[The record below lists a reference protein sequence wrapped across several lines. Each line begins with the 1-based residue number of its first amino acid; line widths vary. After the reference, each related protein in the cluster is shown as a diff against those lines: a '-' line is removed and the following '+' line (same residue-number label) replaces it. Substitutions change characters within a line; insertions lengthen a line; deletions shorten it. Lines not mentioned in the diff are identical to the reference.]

1 VRAELLA
8 FAPQGVPVGLGEAA
22 AARQPVWVGLQLAHK
37 PEWHTYWKNS
47 GDSGLPTTLEWTL
60 PPGVIAGDIAWPIPK
75 KIPIGSLANYGY
87 EGTVLLPVPLTIT
100 PDFKPPLTGHT
111 LDIKLKASWL
121 VCRKECIPEE
131 GEFALQIPLKGST
144 ALNGAAFE
152 AAFKAQPRPALTTQG
167 ILPDSVVRIDGNLLR
182 FSVQGL
188 PVELR
193 GKTLDVFPETPEV
206 IETAATPKQAW
217 NGAEWTASIP
227 LAPQRLN
234 SPSLMP
240 VVLAS
245 GGQGWRAELKV
256 LGDWPKVAAGPG
268 ALPAPDAT
276 PKANAAA
283 VAAAPAGG
291 SGSLVLA
298 LLGAL
303 LGGLILN
310 LMPCVFPVLA
320 IKVVGFAR
328 HADDRRAHRLSGLAY
343 TAGVILSFTALGALL
358 LALRAAGESLGWG
371 FQLQSPGV
379 VAALAALFTLIGL
392 NLAGL
397 FEFGSFLPSSVASLQ
412 ARHPV
417 LDAFLTGVL
426 AVAVASPCTAP
437 FMGASLGLAV
447 SLPAA
452 QALAVF
458 AITGPG
464 AGAALP
470 GRQPGAGG
478 GARAAP
484 PRRLDA
490 DLPPPDGLPD
500 VCHRGLAGLGAGP
513 ADRDRRRRRPAGA
526 AGQRR
531 VRGVG
536 AHAERPRPSGFR
548 YVIHSRLR
556 PVDAGDWPKYREICR
571 FHAGIR
577 LRRALAALGDGQG
590 GQPAG
595 IRPTG
600 VRRFHRGLVRDLPV
614 QQEDHAR
621 QRRRAGRLRR
631 EKGAPAARRL
641 DAPRPRHHRRAERP
655 GAQWGA
661 GVCALPE
668 GPCPGGAVGNPGRG
682 RGALGIGRAL
692 TWGSVV
698 PSLKWR

>member
-1 VRAELLA
+1 MIRFRLPRILFPALILIAGLVHSTLGWAQDSSKTVVTTPQVRAELLA

-240 VVLAS
+240 VVFAS

-256 LGDWPKVAAGPG
+256 VGEWPKVAAGPG
-268 ALPAPDAT
+268 VSSAPDTAL
-276 PKANAAA
+276 KANAAA
-283 VAAAPAGG
+283 TAAAPAGG
-291 SGSLVLA
+291 STSLLLA

-343 TAGVILSFTALGALL
+343 TAGVVLSFTALGALL

-371 FQLQSPGV
+371 FQLQPRRG
-379 VAALAALFTLIGL
+379 G
-392 NLAGL
+392 
-397 FEFGSFLPSSVASLQ
+397 
-412 ARHPV
+412 
-417 LDAFLTGVL
+417 
-426 AVAVASPCTAP
+426 
-437 FMGASLGLAV
+437 
-447 SLPAA
+447 
-452 QALAVF
+452 
-458 AITGPG
+458 
-464 AGAALP
+464 
-470 GRQPGAGG
+470 GAGG
-478 GARAAP
+478 VVH
-484 PRRLDA
+484 
-490 DLPPPDGLPD
+490 PD
-500 VCHRGLAGLGAGP
+500 
-513 ADRDRRRRRPAGA
+513 RPEPG
-526 AGQRR
+526 RSVR
-531 VRGVG
+531 VRLV
-536 AHAERPRPSGFR
+536 P
-548 YVIHSRLR
+548 
-556 PVDAGDWPKYREICR
+556 
-571 FHAGIR
+571 
-577 LRRALAALGDGQG
+577 ALQR

-595 IRPTG
+595 APSG
-600 VRRFHRGLVRDLPV
+600 ARRLP
-614 QQEDHAR
+614 D
-621 QRRRAGRLRR
+621 RRAGGGRGLALHRALHGRLARAGRQPAGCCRR
-631 EKGAPAARRL
+631 WPFLPSRVSGWRCPTWPPAWCRRWRARCPAPA
-641 DAPRPRHHRRAERP
+641 PGWRPSA
-655 GAQWGA
+655 A
-661 GVCALPE
+661 
-668 GPCPGGAVGNPGRG
+668 
-682 RGALGIGRAL
+682 
-692 TWGSVV
+692 
-698 PSLKWR
+698 